1 MHLACCDAAKA
12 NPSQPTAAARTAAD
26 VGPGIL
32 AAIPMIRPVLIG
44 FILVHRRLFV
54 VIEGVARQ
62 SSLGEAIL
70 ASKWKCSDHALS
82 IQYHPHPFGCRIA
95 GSLPIS
101 AADVTD
107 RLLESGFIDFS
118 PVFFSDPNTRI
129 FLAPHPVS
137 LIDTTEDLIQRP
149 MKNSMP
155 SRPPRLI
162 LQVFFNMP

>member
-1 MHLACCDAAKA
+1 
-12 NPSQPTAAARTAAD
+12 
-26 VGPGIL
+26 
-32 AAIPMIRPVLIG
+32 
-44 FILVHRRLFV
+44 
-54 VIEGVARQ
+54 
-62 SSLGEAIL
+62 LGEAIL

-118 PVFFSDPNTRI
+118 PVFVSDPNTRI